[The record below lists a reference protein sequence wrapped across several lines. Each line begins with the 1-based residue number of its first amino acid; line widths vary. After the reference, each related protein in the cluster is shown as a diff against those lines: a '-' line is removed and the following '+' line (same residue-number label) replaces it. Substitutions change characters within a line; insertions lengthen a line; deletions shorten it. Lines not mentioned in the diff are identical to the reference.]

1 MKPKGFASFAVFVS
15 LLVIGFVILA
25 QPPPS
30 LSPLISPLP
39 TAAQP
44 TVGSSTP
51 QDVVAATR
59 TPFPTPAITPPRL
72 PLPTATPAPT
82 LTPIVFATPVLSA
95 TATGMVYTQG
105 QRLMSLWYAAYPAS
119 NSNLKLMA
127 VLLDEDGITRGS
139 RFSDGGIDLGLRP
152 RGNTPGGGPALYGAV
167 PSPDG
172 AHVLMAYDFWPPRL
186 IDLRSGVVITVVGA
200 RGLTLGAWMSD
211 SSRYFLLENGSETL
225 PAWDNTGQSSTAM
238 RFPGRML
245 TTTATSFTSLALS
258 ANGVEALD
266 ALVLDP
272 IAGVR
277 SSRTTQISISDFR
290 TGFLRTLFER
300 NDARAFDVTWLTNDI
315 AAFLLESPLP
325 DAPSGRFGIPVNHTE
340 LWQLNVRNGET
351 KRIAEVGS
359 RVEYAHQIIRL
370 EGGNIGFIKVERVRD
385 DKDDGNALFMYI
397 AATGETHELARFADR
412 KITAARASPDGRW
425 VGFIANGAT
434 LGEVWVVSADGASRR
449 VAAGP
454 VGANTPIFWTR

>member
-1 MKPKGFASFAVFVS
+1 M
-15 LLVIGFVILA
+15 
-25 QPPPS
+25 
-30 LSPLISPLP
+30 
-39 TAAQP
+39 
-44 TVGSSTP
+44 
-51 QDVVAATR
+51 
-59 TPFPTPAITPPRL
+59 
-72 PLPTATPAPT
+72 
-82 LTPIVFATPVLSA
+82 
-95 TATGMVYTQG
+95 
-105 QRLMSLWYAAYPAS
+105 MSLWYAAYPAS
-119 NSNLKLMA
+119 NSNLKLVA
-127 VLLDEDGITRGS
+127 VVLDEEGNTRGS
-139 RFSDGGIDLGLRP
+139 RFGDASIDLGLGP
-152 RGNTPGGGPALYGAV
+152 RGNRPGGGPALYGAV

-211 SSRYFLLENGSETL
+211 SSRYFLLEYGSETL
-225 PAWDNTGQSSTAM
+225 PAWDNAGQSSTAL

-277 SSRTTQISISDFR
+277 SSRTTQISISDLR

-300 NDARAFDVTWLTNDI
+300 NDARAFDVTWLSNDI

-325 DAPSGRFGIPVNHTE
+325 DAPSGHFGIPVNHTE
-340 LWQLNVRNGET
+340 LWQLNVRNGQT

-412 KITAARASPDGRW
+412 RITAARASPDGRW
-425 VGFIANGAT
+425 VGFIANGAA
-434 LGEVWVVSADGASRR
+434 LGEVWVVSADGARRR
-449 VAAGP
+449 VVAGP